1 MKHLS
6 FVLLLSSIAI
16 TAGAQYSGAEKK
28 AFDAFR
34 TQNRITVNGELDE
47 EIWQSAAVAAGF
59 IQAFPIPGAP
69 PTYETEV
76 RVLYDDN
83 AIYIGATLYDAHPDS
98 ILRELTQRD
107 QIGNTDWFGVF
118 IDTYR
123 DGNNGLMFIVTASGI
138 QFDAKITPNNS
149 DNWNVVPGEDVNW
162 DAVWDAEA
170 RITDKGWVAE
180 MRIPYSALRF
190 PKTQE
195 QLWQVNF
202 ARGFKRMQQRS
213 YWSEVDPL
221 ESGFLN
227 QGGHLK
233 NIRDVRSPIRLQAN
247 PYLAGY
253 GEWYHDKNGNPKD
266 SYGRSINGG
275 MDIKYGINDA
285 FTLDMTL
292 IPDFGEAQSDNQVL
306 NLSPFEVQFNEN
318 RQFFMEGTELF
329 NKGGWFYSRRIG
341 GQPLHYWDVSNQMRE
356 GEFIVDNPQQSQL
369 YNATKISG
377 RTGKG
382 LGIGFFNATSGET
395 NARVRDSEGIE
406 RDIMTNPLTNYNVLV
421 LDQNLKHNSFVTL
434 VNTTVLRAGSDY
446 DANLTGTVFT
456 LRNKTNKYQLTGKAV
471 LSQQYA
477 SDETTLGHNYN
488 LFASK
493 ISGNFQWSAGYYEES
508 DTYNPND
515 LGFIYSNNERAVE
528 GSLNYNKYEPFSIFN
543 NANGGVYV
551 NYARLYHPNVFTSA
565 SINFWASAQTKDFWN
580 WNIWTYHEPFINYDY
595 FEPRTPGRYFKA
607 PTNNNYGFW
616 VGSDSRKR
624 MRISFET
631 NFRKYGASGRHRWN
645 WTFTPRYRV
654 NDKLN
659 FTLQVGNYNFINDMG
674 FATNTTFN
682 ETDPVTGE
690 PTSRPAII
698 FGRRDQITVENIFN
712 TNYTF
717 NNKMTLSFRLRHYW
731 TKVDYN
737 RYYELEED
745 GDLASTDYAGQHN
758 ANFDAFNIDV
768 VYRWRFAPGSDL
780 FLIWK
785 NAISSYD
792 SFANLNYFNNLDGL
806 LEAPQLNS
814 LSLKVIYFLDYASLV
829 HR

>member
-1 MKHLS
+1 MKHIS
-6 FVLLLSSIAI
+6 FILLLSGIAI

-28 AFDAFR
+28 GFDAFR
-34 TQNRITVNGELDE
+34 TQSRITVNGELDE

-59 IQAFPIPGAP
+59 VQAFPLPGAP
-69 PTYETEV
+69 PTYDTEV

-83 AIYIGATLYDAHPDS
+83 AVYIGATLYDAHPDS

-170 RITDKGWVAE
+170 RITDKGWVVE

-190 PKTQE
+190 PKIQE

-221 ESGFLN
+221 VNGFLN

-247 PYLAGY
+247 PYLATY
-253 GEWYHDKNGNPKD
+253 GEWHHDKNGNPENH
-266 SYGRSINGG
+266 YGRSINGG

-406 RDIMTNPLTNYNVLV
+406 RDIVTNPLTNYNVLV
-421 LDQNLKHNSFVTL
+421 LDQNLRNNSFVTL

-456 LRNKTNKYQLTGKAV
+456 LRNKSNKYQLNGKAA
-471 LSQQYA
+471 LSQQYGPG
-477 SDETTLGHNYN
+477 ETNLGHSYN

-493 ISGNFQWSAGYYEES
+493 ISGNFQWRVGYYEES
-508 DTYNPND
+508 DTYDPND
-515 LGFIYSNNERAVE
+515 LGFLYSNNERAVE
-528 GSLNYNKYEPFSIFN
+528 GSLNYSKYEPFSIFN
-543 NANGGVYV
+543 NMNGGVYV
-551 NYARLYHPNVFTSA
+551 NYARLYNPNTFTTA
-565 SINFWASAQTKDFWN
+565 GINLWASAQTKDFWN

-616 VGSDSRKR
+616 MGSDSRKR

-659 FTLQVGNYNFINDMG
+659 FTLQVSNYNFINDMG

-682 ETDPVTGE
+682 KPDPVTGE

-785 NAISSYD
+785 NAISSYE
-792 SFANLNYFNNLDGL
+792 SFADLNYFNNLDGL

>member
-6 FVLLLSSIAI
+6 FVLLLSSVAI

-631 NFRKYGASGRHRWN
+631 NFRKYGANGRHRWN

>member
-34 TQNRITVNGELDE
+34 TQSRITVNGELDE

-631 NFRKYGASGRHRWN
+631 NFRKYGANGRHRWN

>member
-6 FVLLLSSIAI
+6 FVLLLSSVAI